1 MLLYPRNKR
10 NIRNIRNKRN
20 RGGEVYSD
28 IARNRATSRH
38 VSIILLSN

>member
-1 MLLYPRNKR
+1 MLLYPRNK
-10 NIRNIRNKRN
+10 RNIRNKRN

-28 IARNRATSRH
+28 ITRNRATSRH